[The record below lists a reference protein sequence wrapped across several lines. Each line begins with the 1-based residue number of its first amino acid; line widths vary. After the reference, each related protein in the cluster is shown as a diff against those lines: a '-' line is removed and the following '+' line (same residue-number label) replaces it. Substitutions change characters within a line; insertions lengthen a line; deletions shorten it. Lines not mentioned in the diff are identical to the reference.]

1 MLMVKQSMSKWA
13 FAAAGRPLKNITMQK
28 MHIMRQ
34 PTVWLW
40 PRPKDTVSLQ
50 RAGLGATQNAL
61 QHTINYL
68 ENSAINLSDAQSRI
82 EDCDIAEEMMNFT
95 KANLMSQVAAAMLA
109 QANSEPNTVLM
120 LLNSLP
126 KANAF

>member
-1 MLMVKQSMSKWA
+1 MTGVQ
-13 FAAAGRPLKNITMQK
+13 TC
-28 MHIMRQ
+28 
-34 PTVWLW
+34 
-40 PRPKDTVSLQ
+40 
-50 RAGLGATQNAL
+50 AL
-61 QHTINYL
+61 PIY
-68 ENSAINLSDAQSRI
+68 LSDAQSRI

-109 QANSEPNTVLM
+109 QANSEPNTVLT

>member
-1 MLMVKQSMSKWA
+1 MEQEVAAKKAA
-13 FAAAGRPLKNITMQK
+13 FEKVGQDLNREGQNYATIVMNQVDKAISA
-28 MHIMRQ
+28 
-34 PTVWLW
+34 
-40 PRPKDTVSLQ
+40 VSLQ

-68 ENSAINLSDAQSRI
+68 ESSAINHSDAQSII

-95 KANLMSQVAAAMLA
+95 KTNLMSQVAAAMLA
-109 QANSEPNTVLM
+109 QANSEPNTVLT